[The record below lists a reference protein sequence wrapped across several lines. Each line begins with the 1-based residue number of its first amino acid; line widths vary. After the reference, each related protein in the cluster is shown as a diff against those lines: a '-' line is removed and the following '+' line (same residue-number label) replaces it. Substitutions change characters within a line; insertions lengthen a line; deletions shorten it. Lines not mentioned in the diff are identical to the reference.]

1 MILSLAG
8 TAGQLPKPPDDVREA
23 FFWEESI
30 GSLDDEVSEALSRAF
45 PCQLVTDFRLWLKVD
60 SITAP
65 ERRPLSSA
73 KPTFESALRFQR
85 IKFHTAALPRI
96 GLDCCDGPNRL

>member
-1 MILSLAG
+1 MTLSRAG

-45 PCQLVTDFRLWLKVD
+45 PCQLVTDFRLWLH
-60 SITAP
+60 P
-65 ERRPLSSA
+65 EVRA
-73 KPTFESALRFQR
+73 VAMEVRFQ
-85 IKFHTAALPRI
+85 AASCPLCPA
-96 GLDCCDGPNRL
+96 

>member
-45 PCQLVTDFRLWLKVD
+45 PCQLVTDVRL
-60 SITAP
+60 
-65 ERRPLSSA
+65 
-73 KPTFESALRFQR
+73 
-85 IKFHTAALPRI
+85 
-96 GLDCCDGPNRL
+96 

>member
-1 MILSLAG
+1 MTLSRAG

-45 PCQLVTDFRLWLKVD
+45 PCQLVTDFRLWLQAEVPKCAD
-60 SITAP
+60 L
-65 ERRPLSSA
+65 RPVLA
-73 KPTFESALRFQR
+73 LKPTSA
-85 IKFHTAALPRI
+85 PR
-96 GLDCCDGPNRL
+96 R